1 MAVVV
6 NGLASKGKHMIKE
19 DGFRHKGLELLWDSG
34 GDNHSG
40 IQPHYKKVVMA
51 NLVHLSAARSLED
64 IQAGWGKLKRVK
76 LLSGQPDRYSM
87 EINGNDRLTFTCD
100 ASGGVSKIDLE
111 DYHRSGGAKRR

>member
-1 MAVVV
+1 
-6 NGLASKGKHMIKE
+6 MIKE

-76 LLSGQPDRYSM
+76 LLSAPLARLNSPTFGQVKIPQA
-87 EINGNDRLTFTCD
+87 GQ
-100 ASGGVSKIDLE
+100 SGL
-111 DYHRSGGAKRR
+111 